1 MNNVLKRMQRPTPRF
16 FRILRNAGVTL
27 AAISTAIISAPVAI
41 PAILVKV
48 ASYLAIGGAVAG
60 AVSQTAVKHER
71 K

>member
-1 MNNVLKRMQRPTPRF
+1 MKKVLKRIQRPTPTF
-16 FRILRNAGVTL
+16 FRTIRNAGVTL
-27 AAISTAIISAPVAI
+27 AAISTAIISEPVAV